1 MNDIYAVTEKD
12 MSFLKVLKV
21 VFRSVWKEFP
31 FKFFQFL
38 LVAGLAGLLMTVAP
52 KILQQVI
59 DLIIKGTDIK
69 SFSILFAV
77 YGFCLFGGAILKFL
91 ASKISFYLATQ
102 IEDKWRYAALRH
114 YYKLYL
120 AWHDL
125 HDSGEIGNK
134 LDKGGSA
141 VFVIIHDLFGNNL
154 LVSLVTLVLV
164 IAYTSWLIPLFSI
177 FLIAPIPIYIG
188 VTYIISK
195 KIVEGQ
201 AKLNKLADKAN
212 RTLFDG
218 VANVRTVKAFGK
230 EMEEV
235 NLYAK
240 KWSGY
245 HNFEYGVERLWFTQ
259 DFLQTAIEVSM
270 RTALLVYCV
279 YAAIN
284 GSLTV
289 GQITLLISYQ
299 QMTFAPLVQMNSL
312 FTRIRRNAKRITH
325 MFEIM
330 AEEDKL
336 KDAPDAVSINT
347 LRKELKLNKLGF
359 EYSGKIAALH
369 DISITV
375 PVGTTT
381 ALVGRSGAGKST
393 LALLL
398 MRFYDPENGSITF
411 DGVDLRKIKRNSLRK
426 QMAWIPQDT
435 SLFNRT
441 IRENIAYGKENTSQK
456 EIEDAAK
463 LANAHEFIL
472 KTTKGYNSIIGE
484 RGVRLSGG
492 QRQRIAIARALLTK
506 PSVLIMDESTSHLD
520 SETERAIS
528 EAIRVLHNKTTQIII
543 AHRLST
549 ILHADQIVVLEKG
562 KIVAVGK
569 HKELLKNPI
578 YNKLYRIQF
587 HKKE

>member
-1 MNDIYAVTEKD
+1 M
-12 MSFLKVLKV
+12 
-21 VFRSVWKEFP
+21 P
-31 FKFFQFL
+31 
-38 LVAGLAGLLMTVAP
+38 
-52 KILQQVI
+52 
-59 DLIIKGTDIK
+59 
-69 SFSILFAV
+69 
-77 YGFCLFGGAILKFL
+77 LFG
-91 ASKISFYLATQ
+91 
-102 IEDKWRYAALRH
+102 
-114 YYKLYL
+114 
-120 AWHDL
+120 
-125 HDSGEIGNK
+125 
-134 LDKGGSA
+134 
-141 VFVIIHDLFGNNL
+141 
-154 LVSLVTLVLV
+154 VL
-164 IAYTSWLIPLFSI
+164 
-177 FLIAPIPIYIG
+177 LIAPIPIYVG

-195 KIVEGQ
+195 KIAEGQ
-201 AKLNKLADKAN
+201 AKLNKLSDIAN

-230 EMEEV
+230 EVGEV
-235 NLYAK
+235 LLYAK

-245 HNFEYGVERLWFTQ
+245 HNFEYGVERLWFIQ

-270 RTALLVYCV
+270 RTALLIYCV
-279 YAAIN
+279 YSAIK
-284 GSLTV
+284 GSLTI

-299 QMTFAPLVQMNSL
+299 QMTFAPLIQLNQL
-312 FTRIRRNAKRITH
+312 FTRMRRNAKRITH
-325 MFEIM
+325 MLEIM
-330 AEEDKL
+330 AEDDKL
-336 KDAPDAVSINT
+336 KDAPNAVSINS
-347 LRKELKLNKLGF
+347 LKKELKLNKVGF

-369 DISITV
+369 DISITI
-375 PVGTTT
+375 PEGTTT

-398 MRFYDPENGSITF
+398 MRFYDPEKGSITF
-411 DGVDLRKIKRNSLRK
+411 DGVDLKKIKRSFLRK

-441 IRENIAYGKENTSQK
+441 IKENISYGKENATTE
-456 EIEDAAK
+456 EIENAAK

-472 KTTKGYNSIIGE
+472 KTSKGYNSIIGE

-528 EAIRVLHNKTTQIII
+528 EAIRTLHHKTTQIII

-562 KIVAVGK
+562 KIAAVGK
-569 HKELLKNPI
+569 HAELLKNPI
-578 YNKLYRIQF
+578 YNKLYKIQF